1 MNAFAV
7 RIVGIVA
14 TALALATTAP
24 PAAHAASLKVW
35 CAGAD
40 QEMALCRSAVEDW
53 ARKSGHSATVVQA
66 HPNASERLRQY
77 RQALEKQSDEVDVL
91 QIDAPWTG
99 MLQGHLVD
107 LKPYSKGVEN
117 QHLGGAVANDTVA
130 GRLVAMPWFI
140 DAGLLFYRKDLL
152 LKHGLKPPR
161 TWEELGAAAQA
172 IQAAE
177 RAGGNPAMWGYVWQ
191 GRNYEGLTCN
201 ALEWW
206 VTHGAGSFVDQGGR
220 VTANNPQAVRALTM
234 AAGWVGTISPK
245 EVLGFG
251 EEESRAVFQAGNA
264 VFLRNWPY
272 AWSLAQAAGSP
283 IKGKVGVT
291 VLPKH
296 EGRDGRFGAT
306 LGGQQLAVSRYSRS
320 PAAAADLVMH
330 LTSAEVQK
338 ARAIQ
343 GSFNPTL
350 WPLYADNDIL
360 KANPFM
366 GELFGVLAFATARP
380 SGSTGAYYFE
390 VSEAIAGAV
399 HQVLAGQVSPADGA
413 ALMEKALLRIGRNG
427 QWK

>member
-1 MNAFAV
+1 MNTFAV
-7 RIVGIVA
+7 RIAGIIAA
-14 TALALATTAP
+14 TVSL
-24 PAAHAASLKVW
+24 AAHAATLKVW

-40 QEMALCRSAVEDW
+40 QEIALCRSAVEDW

-77 RQALEKQSDEVDVL
+77 QQALEKRSDEVDVL

-99 MLQGHLVD
+99 MLQSHLID
-107 LKPYSKGVEN
+107 LKPHSKGVEN

-161 TWEELGAAAQA
+161 TWEDMTAAAEA
-172 IQAAE
+172 VQAAE
-177 RAGGNPAMWGYVWQ
+177 RAGGNAAMWGYVWQ
-191 GRNYEGLTCN
+191 GRDYEGLTCN

-220 VTANNPQAVRALTM
+220 VTVNSPQAVQALRM
-234 AAGWVGTISPK
+234 AAGWVGTITPK
-245 EVLGFG
+245 AVLGFG

-264 VFLRNWPY
+264 VFMRNWPY
-272 AWSLAQAAGSP
+272 AWALSQAAGSP

-306 LGGQQLAVSRYSRS
+306 LGGQQLAVSRYSRN
-320 PAAAADLVMH
+320 PAVAADLVLH

-380 SGSTGAYYFE
+380 AGSTGQRYFE
-390 VSEAIAGAV
+390 VSQAVSGSV
-399 HQVLAGQVSPADGA
+399 HQVLSGQLSAADGVA
-413 ALMEKALLRIGRNG
+413 QMEKALLRIGGNG